1 MKIEVV
7 VMYIYVISSA
17 IGMLGYFLLFFGT
30 ERWPF
35 SMALVGIGIIVAI
48 SGIARA
54 IERAAGNQKN

>member
-1 MKIEVV
+1 
-7 VMYIYVISSA
+7 MYIYVISSA